1 MSVSFSDCFSDLLCS
16 ENSSE
21 VLSGESPDSSSDLE
35 SSNCTEESIARFIE
49 DERNFVPGFDY
60 LSRFQSRSLDAS
72 AREESVAWILK
83 VNETEAFSRIT
94 IMPLDRFLSSL
105 QIRDLGHSSDQISAV
120 GSFDG
125 GSPGFLFHVTFSFI
139 DYRCRVLQVQ
149 AYYRFQPLTAYLSV
163 NYFDRFLYSRRLPLE
178 NGWPLQL
185 LSVACLSLAAKMEE
199 PLVPSLLDFQVEGAK
214 FIFEPRTILR
224 MELLVLS
231 VLDWRL
237 RSVTPFSFIDFFA
250 CKLDPTGTYIGFLL
264 PRAAEIILSNIQEAS
279 FLEHWPS
286 SIAAAAILCAA
297 NEIPNLSLVNPEHVE
312 SWCEGLSKH
321 KIISCYRLM
330 QDLVLDNNR
339 RKPPKV
345 FPQLWVTVRAGMR
358 SGDSSSSSSSSSFK
372 RKKLNSCL
380 WVDDDKIK
388 EL

>member
-83 VNETEAFSRIT
+83 V
-94 IMPLDRFLSSL
+94 
-105 QIRDLGHSSDQISAV
+105 
-120 GSFDG
+120 
-125 GSPGFLFHVTFSFI
+125 
-139 DYRCRVLQVQ
+139 Q

-163 NYFDRFLYSRRLPLE
+163 NYLDRFLYSRRLPPE

-185 LSVACLSLAAKMEE
+185 LSIACLSLAAKMEE
-199 PLVPSLLDFQVEGAK
+199 PLVPSLLDFQIEGAK
-214 FIFEPRTILR
+214 FIFKPRTIMR